1 MRTDLPVLELRRALG
16 VLAAANLGASALV
29 FGATDARAQQ
39 PAPTPVSDD
48 RYTVVTTD
56 GSQYRGEL
64 VERVSGDHVTVKLA
78 TGEIRKIPLAEVKTE
93 WRGVPPPAARIP
105 GTPVQVT
112 VIGGAIVGAPLTYH
126 GPDEVAIHL
135 TNASNDGGTLYHESA
150 SGWETVCLMP
160 CTTTADPKT
169 SYKLHNSDPFRF
181 PAASG
186 PLDLVADSGAR
197 RSTVAWGAGL
207 LLLGTAALV
216 VAPPVLFLVPLQ
228 SDGSGNAKPLDS
240 SVGWTTVAVSG
251 AMIVAGIVLL
261 ALNPPTTLTTI
272 DGRRIVE
279 APSIPL
285 PGHLALTTSGLA
297 F

>member
-150 SGWETVCLMP
+150 SGWQTVCLIP
-160 CTTTADPKT
+160 CTTTIDPKT
-169 SYKLHNSDPFRF
+169 NYMLHDSEPFRF
-181 PAASG
+181 PAGSG
-186 PLDLVADSGAR
+186 PLDLVAHSAGRRAMGSWGGA
-197 RSTVAWGAGL
+197 L
-207 LLLGTAALV
+207 ILLGTTALV
-216 VAPPVLFLVPLQ
+216 VASPILFFVPVQ
-228 SDGSGNAKPLDS
+228 SDGPGNSKPLDS
-240 SVGWTTVAVSG
+240 IVGWTNVAVSG
-251 AMIVAGIVLL
+251 SMIVAGIILL
-261 ALNPPTTLTTI
+261 AARPSTSLTTI
-272 DGRRIVE
+272 DGHRIVE
-279 APSIPL
+279 EPSIPL
-285 PGHLALTTSGLA
+285 PGHLALTSSGLA